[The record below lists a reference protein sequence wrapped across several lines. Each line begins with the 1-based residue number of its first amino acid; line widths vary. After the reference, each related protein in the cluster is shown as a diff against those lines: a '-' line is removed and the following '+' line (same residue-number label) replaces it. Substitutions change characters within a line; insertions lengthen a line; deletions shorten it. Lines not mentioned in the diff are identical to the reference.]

1 VRLAVDATACVGV
14 NLTPMV
20 QVLGFVGVPPAKVV
34 RQEPPERENGD
45 GMEMAMLFS
54 CALSVFDSVTV

>member
-1 VRLAVDATACVGV
+1 MRLAADATACVGV

-20 QVLGFVGVPPAKVV
+20 QMLGLLGVPPAKVV
-34 RQEPPERENGD
+34 EQEPPERENGG
-45 GMEMAMLFS
+45 GMVRRMLFS